1 MKKLTLN
8 LDALKVEQ
16 FEVSERQDARGTV
29 VGADAFMTS
38 PDNCVTADPNACE
51 SADDACPSG
60 RGCTEIDCA

>member
-1 MKKLTLN
+1 MMKKLTLN

-38 PDNCVTADPNACE
+38 PELCVTHTCGDSVRNPCE
-51 SADDACPSG
+51 LFY
-60 RGCTEIDCA
+60 